1 MRLTYTLDAE
11 HEHSRHCKQGYEV
24 DERVVSI
31 LSMYQTHTH
40 TSTYIITVSTEICA
54 CEIVYLTHRTEGE
67 RLVDMVDCNGW
78 TPLHYACF
86 DSNKEL
92 IEHLMEAGAD
102 IWARY
107 FFDTSSSFLHTQ
119 S

>member
-1 MRLTYTLDAE
+1 MLSMNTADTVNRAMRLMNVLCLYLVCI
-11 HEHSRHCKQGYEV
+11 R
-24 DERVVSI
+24 
-31 LSMYQTHTH
+31 HTH
-40 TSTYIITVSTEICA
+40 TSTYIITVSTEVCA
-54 CEIVYLTHRTEGE
+54 CEIVYLTHRTAG
-67 RLVDMVDCNGW
+67 LVDMVDCNGW

-86 DSNKEL
+86 DNNKEL

>member
-1 MRLTYTLDAE
+1 MLSTNTADTVNRAMRLMNVL
-11 HEHSRHCKQGYEV
+11 
-24 DERVVSI
+24 VSI